1 MTYDN
6 LLYMQIKRYLE
17 LIIEQNRNDSQFLLP
32 SEKQLAL
39 RFQCSRIPAK
49 RALNELEAEGR
60 IYRIQGK
67 GSLIVPQ
74 NAAAQSFKK
83 SVALLIPNITSRF
96 TMDIYHAI
104 QDTLYQ
110 EGFNLFLSVTRD
122 ISDIED
128 QIIDSAVSKQFDG
141 LIIFPVIKE
150 ELNKN
155 LLNLVLKKYPIV
167 FVGRTIPGVHTSYI
181 SCDHAAQTLE
191 AMDYLYRQGHRR
203 IGFITENAESAYCY
217 TERIRAYRQFME
229 ERCGHRPRLCEI
241 DFFTGRETREAQRQI
256 QENIQDYL
264 EKNRAFTAY
273 LTTNLAIAPLSRVL
287 QARAGLRRLQFMV
300 FDQPEPYLSPDLGNW
315 MVVDQEPE
323 KQGRLAA
330 QQLIDQI
337 RRHSPPQQI
346 TTESRIVP
354 VRPFP
359 LPL

>member
-1 MTYDN
+1 MPCVFN
-6 LLYMQIKRYLE
+6 
-17 LIIEQNRNDSQFLLP
+17 
-32 SEKQLAL
+32 AA
-39 RFQCSRIPAK
+39 RIPAK